1 MAVFTWYK
9 VGSGSGRG
17 PIDSSSLCFEVICVY
32 VYVCVCM
39 YVYMYVYVYIYICI
53 YVYMIYVY
61 MIYVWYPMHTRLYTR
76 LYIPVSIYLSS
87 DASVWQIEPYTHE
100 ITIEISNDT
109 STI

>member
-1 MAVFTWYK
+1 M
-9 VGSGSGRG
+9 
-17 PIDSSSLCFEVICVY
+17 CMY
-32 VYVCVCM
+32 VCIYVCVC
-39 YVYMYVYVYIYICI
+39 VYIHMYICI
-53 YVYMIYVY
+53 YDICIYVY